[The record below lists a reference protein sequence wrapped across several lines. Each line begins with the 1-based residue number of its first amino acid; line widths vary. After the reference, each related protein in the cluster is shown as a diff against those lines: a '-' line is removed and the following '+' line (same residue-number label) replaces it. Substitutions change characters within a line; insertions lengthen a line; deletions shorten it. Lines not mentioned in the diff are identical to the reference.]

1 MPRSFLS
8 RPLAGLVAGVVSCS
22 ALLVPAVAAQASSAP
37 SFAPQAQAPL
47 RTMLQAEVVEPTQAK
62 VATRTENGW
71 TQQFASAPSALAEA
85 ARVGVEYAPTTDL
98 QPTGLYLPPNTELTI
113 TVSGVKAN
121 DPNGVPSV
129 SIGAPDSQIDE
140 NDKKIP
146 TRLTPLARGK
156 NTVSDVHGGVV
167 YIDFQSKTA
176 TPSTATLT
184 FGDTAEQMATFTRG
198 VTGEAAFQRQLDR
211 LDAPFVELYGKKSMI
226 TVTRQALLKYR
237 NEHHNQ
243 LLAALDRI
251 ITVENKVAGYGPVG
265 APDAPPAGVHHL
277 IGFPKV
283 IQGVGAYAWDEITVY
298 PVPIQ
303 DNLLKVDGLRIY
315 GFGPWHEIGHQ
326 HQQSAVLPSDLL
338 EASVNT
344 YALAAQRDFS
354 EYGSVPRLRA
364 VNSSGTSDWDD
375 GMAALK
381 TGVDK
386 YSDLPR
392 ATWVLPFE
400 QLRLAYGDDFFP
412 DWHKV
417 VRQQADDLLDP
428 YTENGGWDQDARWQ
442 NVIYSTSLAAGAD
455 LADFW
460 DAWGADVAEATR
472 DRIDA
477 AALPNP
483 RVDPTTLRE
492 SNIDEPYYDDFPKGG
507 LPARASIGG
516 TDLTGLEPGKAG
528 EITTTFGNKQAW
540 PVYDVS
546 MTLDLP
552 DGWTATPTTASTFE
566 SVAKGKS
573 VTTTWA
579 VTVPEGTPHGEQPL
593 ASTATY
599 SEYGKS
605 YTIDA
610 DGTAMVLLDDAIDSS
625 TLSVAAVSS
634 EETTNDNA
642 GAANALDGDP
652 STFWHT
658 RWNTDTYPHSI
669 EIDLGHTYDVAGLGY
684 LPRQDESNSRIK
696 DYEIYVSTDGT
707 NWGDPVATGQFTTGT
722 DLTQVPFDAATG
734 RYLKLVGLSS
744 QNGAAFG

>member
-417 VRQQADDLLDP
+417 VRQQADDLL
-428 YTENGGWDQDARWQ
+428 
-442 NVIYSTSLAAGAD
+442 
-455 LADFW
+455 
-460 DAWGADVAEATR
+460 
-472 DRIDA
+472 
-477 AALPNP
+477 
-483 RVDPTTLRE
+483 
-492 SNIDEPYYDDFPKGG
+492 
-507 LPARASIGG
+507 
-516 TDLTGLEPGKAG
+516 
-528 EITTTFGNKQAW
+528 
-540 PVYDVS
+540 
-546 MTLDLP
+546 
-552 DGWTATPTTASTFE
+552 
-566 SVAKGKS
+566 
-573 VTTTWA
+573 
-579 VTVPEGTPHGEQPL
+579 
-593 ASTATY
+593 
-599 SEYGKS
+599 
-605 YTIDA
+605 
-610 DGTAMVLLDDAIDSS
+610 
-625 TLSVAAVSS
+625 
-634 EETTNDNA
+634 
-642 GAANALDGDP
+642 
-652 STFWHT
+652 
-658 RWNTDTYPHSI
+658 
-669 EIDLGHTYDVAGLGY
+669 
-684 LPRQDESNSRIK
+684 
-696 DYEIYVSTDGT
+696 
-707 NWGDPVATGQFTTGT
+707 
-722 DLTQVPFDAATG
+722 
-734 RYLKLVGLSS
+734 
-744 QNGAAFG
+744 